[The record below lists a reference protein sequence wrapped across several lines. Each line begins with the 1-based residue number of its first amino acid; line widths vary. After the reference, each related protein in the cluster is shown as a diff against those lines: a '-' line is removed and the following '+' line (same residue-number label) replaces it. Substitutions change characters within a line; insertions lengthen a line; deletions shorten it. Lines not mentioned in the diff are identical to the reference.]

1 VAVHLLKYNAHSP
14 SSSFSCGVAAKQT
27 TNKKT
32 TTDKMKN
39 SIKTIMA
46 ALLVSGFAAGSAL
59 AADTATQN
67 VSFTVDALNSIS
79 VSGDPAPLGTVS
91 HATDT
96 STTYSVFTNGTAM
109 RITAQLD
116 TPMPVNVTL
125 NALLAHPT
133 GASTSTAQNLTNVPL
148 EVVSGITA
156 LSQTGLGI
164 TYNLSALA
172 SVVPAAVGSRVVT
185 LTVTQ

>member
-1 VAVHLLKYNAHSP
+1 
-14 SSSFSCGVAAKQT
+14 
-27 TNKKT
+27 
-32 TTDKMKN
+32 
-39 SIKTIMA
+39 
-46 ALLVSGFAAGSAL
+46 
-59 AADTATQN
+59 
-67 VSFTVDALNSIS
+67 
-79 VSGDPAPLGTVS
+79 
-91 HATDT
+91 
-96 STTYSVFTNGTAM
+96 M

-125 NALLAHPT
+125 NVLLAHPT
-133 GASTSTAQNLTNVPL
+133 GASTSTAQNLTNAPL

-156 LSQTGLGI
+156 LNQTGLGI